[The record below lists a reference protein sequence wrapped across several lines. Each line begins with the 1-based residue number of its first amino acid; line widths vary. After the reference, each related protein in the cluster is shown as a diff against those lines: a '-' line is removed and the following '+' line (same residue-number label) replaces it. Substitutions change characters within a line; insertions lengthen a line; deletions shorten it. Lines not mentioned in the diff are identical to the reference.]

1 MELIYFFG
9 VLAIGF
15 VGMTIIDVVKSKK
28 RLRREIIENFG
39 KTPDDKPDFES
50 IKSYH
55 EEASID
61 HKERLIDEIT
71 WNDLEMDQVF
81 KRINQTGT
89 SVGEEYLYH
98 VLHQSPMEEENII
111 KREPLIH
118 WLELHPEERVEI
130 QMIMAGCGKENYN
143 NFSYYLFHA
152 DQKKLPYSLIFTLL
166 GSLPWIFI
174 VGLCLNPTIFG
185 SLILMSLVINIMV
198 HYRFSKKIQ
207 PELQSI
213 RYFSKI
219 LWCSGKLSRYK
230 NQEFQEKI
238 KNLSSSYHVFRSL
251 KNKTSSLVQKK
262 TNEID
267 MLAEYIQIMFLL
279 NIRKYNKTMAMMK
292 SHQKELILLYE
303 SLGELDLSV
312 SILSYR
318 KSLPGF
324 CLPIFTERK
333 GLNFKELY
341 HPLLKEPVKN
351 SRVLDHNLILT
362 GSNASGKSTFI
373 KAIALNV
380 LLGQNINTCS
390 AESFKTKPAY
400 VITSMAIRDDLM
412 AGESYFIKEIRSLKR
427 ILDKV
432 KEVYCLCIV
441 DEILR
446 GTNTIER
453 ISASSAVLNF
463 LHEES
468 CMAIIASHDI
478 ELTELLK
485 NSYENYHFREQITD
499 QGISFDYTLKE
510 GPSRTRNAIKL
521 LEFMDFNPKIVQEAF
536 AHAELME
543 SSSI

>member
-15 VGMTIIDVVKSKK
+15 IGMTIFDVVRTRK
-28 RLRREIIENFG
+28 RLRKDFRENFG
-39 KTPDDKPDFES
+39 KIPTNKANFES
-50 IKSYH
+50 IRTYH
-55 EEASID
+55 EEASSYRKD
-61 HKERLIDEIT
+61 RLIDEIT
-71 WNDLEMDQVF
+71 WSDLEMDEVF

-98 VLHQSPMEEENII
+98 VLHESPDNPDYIS
-111 KREPLIH
+111 KREPLIE
-118 WLELHPEERVEI
+118 WLDAHPEERIDI
-130 QMIMAGCGKENYN
+130 QVVLAGCGKEDYN
-143 NFSYYLFHA
+143 NFSHYLFHSEH
-152 DQKKLPYSLIFTLL
+152 KKLPYSFIFTILGNLPWVFLL
-166 GSLPWIFI
+166 GL
-174 VGLCLNPTIFG
+174 LLDPTVFG
-185 SLILMSLVINIMV
+185 SLIMASLVTNIGV
-198 HYRFSKKIQ
+198 NYLFSKRIAPQ
-207 PELQSI
+207 LQSI

-219 LWCSGKLSRYK
+219 LWCAGKLYNYE
-230 NQEFQEKI
+230 NQEFQELNKT
-238 KNLSSSYHVFRSL
+238 LSTSYDIFKSL
-251 KNKTSSLVQKK
+251 KNKTSALVQKK

-267 MLAEYIQIMFLL
+267 ALTEYIQIMFLR
-279 NIRKYNKTMAMMK
+279 NIRKYNKTMAMMT

-303 SLGELDLSV
+303 SLGELDLAI

-318 KSLPGF
+318 KSLPGY
-324 CLPIFTERK
+324 CLPRFTKTKELK
-333 GLNFKELY
+333 FKELY
-341 HPLLKEPVKN
+341 HPLLEEPIKN
-351 SRVLDHNLILT
+351 TNSLEDNIILT

-373 KAIALNV
+373 KAIALNT

-390 AESFKTKPAY
+390 ADLYETIPSY

-427 ILDKV
+427 ILDTV

-463 LHEES
+463 LNKED

-485 NSYENYHFREQITD
+485 ESYENYHFSEQITD
-499 QGISFDYTLKE
+499 DGISFDFTLKN
-510 GPSRTRNAIKL
+510 GPSRTRNAIRL
-521 LEFMDFNPKIVQEAF
+521 LEFMDFNKQIVEEAF
-536 AHAELME
+536 SNARKME
-543 SSSI
+543 SSS

>member
-1 MELIYFFG
+1 MELIYFFSF
-9 VLAIGF
+9 LAAGF
-15 VGMTIIDVVKSKK
+15 MVMTILDVSKSKK
-28 RLRREIIENFG
+28 RLRKEITESFG
-39 KTPDDKPDFES
+39 KLPTDKPNFES
-50 IKSYH
+50 ISAYH
-55 EEASID
+55 EEALID
-61 HKERLIDEIT
+61 NNQRLIDEIT
-71 WNDLEMDQVF
+71 WSDLEMDEVF
-81 KRINQTGT
+81 KRINQTRT

-111 KREPLIH
+111 KREPLIN
-118 WLELHPEERVEI
+118 WLNLNPNERVEI
-130 QMIMAGCGKENYN
+130 QMIMSGCGKENYN

-152 DQKKLPYSLIFTLL
+152 DHKKLTFSFVFTLL
-166 GSLPWIFI
+166 GSLPWVFI
-174 VGLCLNPTIFG
+174 MGLLVNPTIFG
-185 SLILMSLVINIMV
+185 SLILMSLVINMMV
-198 HYRFSKKIQ
+198 NYTFSKKIQ

-219 LWCSGKLSRYK
+219 LWCSGKLSSY
-230 NQEFQEKI
+230 NNIEFQGLI
-238 KNLSSSYHVFRSL
+238 RNLSSSYQIFKSL

-267 MLAEYIQIMFLL
+267 IITDYIQIMFLL
-279 NIRKYNKTMAMMK
+279 NIRKYNKTMAMMQ

-303 SLGELDLSV
+303 SLGELDVSI

-324 CLPIFTERK
+324 CLPDFTETK
-333 GLNFKELY
+333 GLNFRELY

-351 SRVLDHNLILT
+351 SRVLDNNIILT

-373 KAIALNV
+373 KALALNV

-390 AESFKTKPAY
+390 ADFFKTKPAY

-432 KEVYCLCIV
+432 EVVYCLCIV

-463 LHEES
+463 LNEEN

-499 QGISFDYTLKE
+499 HGISFDYTLKE

-521 LEFMDFNPKIVQEAF
+521 LEFMDFNPKIVQEAL
-536 AHAELME
+536 AKAEQLE
-543 SSSI
+543 SS